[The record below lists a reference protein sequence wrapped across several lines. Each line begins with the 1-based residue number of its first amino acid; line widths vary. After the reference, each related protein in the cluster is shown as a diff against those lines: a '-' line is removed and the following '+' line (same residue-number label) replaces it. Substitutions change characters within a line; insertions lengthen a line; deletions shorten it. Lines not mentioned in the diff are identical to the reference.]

1 MKCCLN
7 AKIPLWTIWMV
18 FRPEK
23 KWKMSPN
30 RIWVQYDPISPKS
43 QKYSFNFDKY
53 YFSDFSISILVD
65 FVTWVIAC
73 RNYHVV
79 VISLFFG
86 FMYCF
91 RIVISF
97 FTHLLSILYTATCI
111 RYNHVWLQSFS
122 TCIQHA
128 LSVLLLPIRYFRVG
142 FS

>member
-1 MKCCLN
+1 MQKYLCELSEWYSARKKN
-7 AKIPLWTIWMV
+7 
-18 FRPEK
+18 K
-23 KWKMSPN
+23 KWAQTESESDD
-30 RIWVQYDPISPKS
+30 DPISPKS